1 MGEKRWQDL
10 TLDDFDLEEMM
21 KNPDSYVEIED
32 REVYQNELD
41 AMTDKEIEEMMNA
54 PIDDEGLRLLNL
66 TREELAEMK
75 REEEK

>member
-21 KNPDSYVEIED
+21 KNPDSYV
-32 REVYQNELD
+32 
-41 AMTDKEIEEMMNA
+41 EIEEMMNA